1 MNRMISASF
10 AIAAC
15 CSTAWAQEAEPDLSQ
30 PDTSTVM
37 AEATWDWQPGDL
49 IFRNDVNES
58 DEMVKRA
65 LGLQWASVGI
75 LRPSSGGP
83 RVVFV
88 DMDSGVTEEMLDTYV
103 EGLSRDEYAVYR
115 PIHLNPNYNP
125 NTDVMTA
132 GPMAKFALSIVYGA
146 PQDTQFLFGNG
157 AFYSAELAYE
167 SALNAGIV
175 LGSPVRLVTLLNSPQ
190 NLDPQFRQLL
200 EAHRY
205 CEYEVS
211 FDSCW
216 EGQVENLSIVT
227 TDSLISSGALIQ
239 VYP

>member
-1 MNRMISASF
+1 M
-10 AIAAC
+10 
-15 CSTAWAQEAEPDLSQ
+15 
-30 PDTSTVM
+30 TV
-37 AEATWDWQPGDL
+37 
-49 IFRNDVNES
+49 NDS
-58 DEMVKRA
+58 DEMVKRT
-65 LGLQWASVGI
+65 LSLQWASVGI

-88 DMDSGVTEEMLDTYV
+88 DMDSGVTEDMLDAYI

-227 TDSLISSGALIQ
+227 TDSLISSGALAK